1 MIIGISTMIFG
12 KESRLLTLEEIKII
26 AETGMKY
33 IELSDSHD
41 VDSEIFN
48 DLKQNGIGILSVHAE
63 YLGTD
68 ISETDQ
74 YKKIN
79 GIDYAKKGIDRIKE
93 LGGNII
99 VIHPGGWYGD
109 KKEEEN
115 RLRNCINS
123 LVEITKYGNSKEVK
137 IAIEN
142 LPPGFLG
149 DEPEVIKTILSQV
162 RSITGLNKEIGIC
175 LDTGHASLT
184 ENLFEY
190 LELFSDDIISIHLHD
205 NIGEV
210 HEDRSLAVD
219 DTHRPPG
226 HGLIFW
232 EKFIKRLNEIEYNGG
247 LIFELKSDSIEGE
260 NWKFVLNEALKF
272 ARSEEFFTG
281 GKIF

>member
-1 MIIGISTMIFG
+1 MKTGISTMVFG
-12 KESRLLTLEEIKII
+12 KENRLLTLEEVKII
-26 AETGMKY
+26 TETGMKY

-41 VDSEIFN
+41 IDSKIFN
-48 DLKQNGIGILSVHAE
+48 DLKQNGIGIFSVHAE
-63 YLGTD
+63 YLGAD
-68 ISETDQ
+68 ISEADQ
-74 YKKIN
+74 YKKIK

-109 KKEEEN
+109 KKEEKN
-115 RLRNCINS
+115 KLKNCINS
-123 LVEITKYGNSKEVK
+123 LVEITKYGNSQKVK

-149 DEPEVIKTILSQV
+149 DKPGVLKTILNEV
-162 RSITGLNKEIGIC
+162 RSINGLNKEIGIC

-184 ENLFEY
+184 GDLFEY

-205 NIGEV
+205 NIGEI
-210 HEDRSLAVD
+210 HEDRSLAVS

-226 HGLIFW
+226 HGLISW
-232 EKFIKRLNEIEYNGG
+232 EKFFKRLNEIEYDGG

-260 NWKFVLNEALKF
+260 NWEFVLNEALKF
-272 ARSEEFFTG
+272 VRSEL
-281 GKIF
+281 